1 MAKYYRNNV
10 ALLGIDEQSL
20 WERKGDMMVL
30 VDQDQYV
37 THLYQSDLFDP
48 VPADEA
54 NSFDQAQDRM

>member
-1 MAKYYRNNV
+1 MAKYYRNNEP
-10 ALLGIDEQSL
+10 ALGIDEQAL
-20 WERKGDMMVL
+20 WERKGDMMIL

-37 THLYQSDLFDP
+37 THLYNDKLFYP